1 MLNPFASQQDPGSY
15 IDLRKRMLQHVQLM
29 RVNDQIF
36 KVIQNA
42 YEHAMIT
49 ENVVLSRAE
58 KNRMLSQIIK
68 GVLEEMIKKLDE
80 GSISAGYFNLLV
92 IMDAQLKRE

>member
-1 MLNPFASQQDPGSY
+1 MLNPFAPQQDPGSY
-15 IDLRKRMLQHVQLM
+15 VDLRKRMFQHVQYM
-29 RVNDQIF
+29 KVNDQIF

-68 GVLEEMIKKLDE
+68 GVLEDMIKKLDE
-80 GSISAGYFNLLV
+80 GPISA
-92 IMDAQLKRE
+92 

>member
-1 MLNPFASQQDPGSY
+1 MLNPFAPQQDPGSY
-15 IDLRKRMLQHVQLM
+15 IDLRKRMLQHVQFM

-49 ENVVLSRAE
+49 QNVVLSRAE

-68 GVLEEMIKKLDE
+68 GVLEDMIKKLDE
-80 GSISAGYFNLLV
+80 GSISA
-92 IMDAQLKRE
+92 

>member
-1 MLNPFASQQDPGSY
+1 MLNPFAPQQDPGSY
-15 IDLRKRMLQHVQLM
+15 IDLRKRMLQHVQFM
-29 RVNDQIF
+29 MVNDQIF

-42 YEHAMIT
+42 YEHAIIT

-68 GVLEEMIKKLDE
+68 GVLEDMIKKLDE
-80 GSISAGYFNLLV
+80 GSISA
-92 IMDAQLKRE
+92 

>member
-1 MLNPFASQQDPGSY
+1 MLNPFAPQQDPGSY
-15 IDLRKRMLQHVQLM
+15 VDLRKRMFQHVQYM
-29 RVNDQIF
+29 KVNDQIF

-68 GVLEEMIKKLDE
+68 GVLEDMIKKLDE
-80 GSISAGYFNLLV
+80 GSISA
-92 IMDAQLKRE
+92 